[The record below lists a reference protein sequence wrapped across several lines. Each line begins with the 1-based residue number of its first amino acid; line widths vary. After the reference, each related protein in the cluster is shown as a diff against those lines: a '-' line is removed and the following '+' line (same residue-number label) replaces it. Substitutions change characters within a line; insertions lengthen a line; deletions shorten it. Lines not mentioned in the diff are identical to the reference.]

1 MSFVLIKMSKN
12 VRTLRS
18 WKSGSQVWKCCD
30 QEDEEADWIKKIFA
44 TPWMGRSRRKKDQL
58 LYIPQGH
65 PPGGRPRGRR
75 GPHWYGLLPYWT
87 SAIPGHPEAFSIAF
101 PTFPPA
107 LCSPWQASPW
117 SGGHLWSYCYWVV
130 GGLLSAQALPAA
142 EIFPESKRKMRP
154 HCMREYGF
162 TFITALCS
170 LGSAHTLKFPS
181 LPFVFFLLVKHYKVQ
196 LFYCSGIHAGG
207 IEWDFPIWTESPRKQ
222 VFTLK
227 GKRGPTVSGNK

>member
-1 MSFVLIKMSKN
+1 MVFVLIKMSKN
-12 VRTLRS
+12 IRMLIRS

-65 PPGGRPRGRR
+65 PPGGRPHGRR
-75 GPHWYGLLPYWT
+75 GPHWYGLPPYWT

-130 GGLLSAQALPAA
+130 GGLLSPKLFQLQKSSQSQKEKWDLIAWGN
-142 EIFPESKRKMRP
+142 MD
-154 HCMREYGF
+154 
-162 TFITALCS
+162 S
-170 LGSAHTLKFPS
+170 LSS
-181 LPFVFFLLVKHYKVQ
+181 Q
-196 LFYCSGIHAGG
+196 LFALLAVPIHLNFPLSLLFFSCWLNTTKCSCFIAQGYMLEALSEI
-207 IEWDFPIWTESPRKQ
+207 SPSG
-222 VFTLK
+222 LK
-227 GKRGPTVSGNK
+227 AHISRFSH

>member
-1 MSFVLIKMSKN
+1 MGFVLIKMSKN
-12 VRTLRS
+12 IRMLIRS

-30 QEDEEADWIKKIFA
+30 QKNEEADRIKKIVA

-65 PPGGRPRGRR
+65 PPGGRPHGRR
-75 GPHWYGLLPYWT
+75 GPHWYGLPPYWT

-154 HCMREYGF
+154 HCMRQYGF
-162 TFITALCS
+162 SFITALCS
-170 LGSAHTLKFPS
+170 LGSAHTLSFPLS
-181 LPFVFFLLVKHYKVQ
+181 LLFFSCWLNTTK
-196 LFYCSGIHAGG
+196 CSCFIAQGYMLEALSEI
-207 IEWDFPIWTESPRKQ
+207 SPSG
-222 VFTLK
+222 LK
-227 GKRGPTVSGNK
+227 AHVSRFSH